1 MVAAARF
8 LLLAAVAAACICCS
22 SARELK
28 QPVQGDLWAVLIAGS
43 AGYGNYRHQ
52 ADICHAYQILRHG
65 GVKEDH
71 IITMMYDDIADHP
84 SNPHPGKLFNRPK
97 GPDVYTGVKI
107 DYSHEDVNAENFLA
121 VLAGNASAVNAG
133 RRSSRR
139 VLETGPN
146 DKVFVYYSD
155 HGAPG
160 IVGMPSGPFL
170 YADQLHAVIATRA
183 RERAFGEMVV
193 YIEACESGS
202 MFEGL
207 LEEDLR
213 IYATT
218 AANAHESSWGT
229 YCPGM
234 NPSPPPEFGTCLGD
248 LYSVAWMENAEH
260 ADLTLETLKK
270 QFQLVKQR
278 VSQNFTYSQG
288 SHVLRFGALPIGEEP
303 AAEFMGY
310 GNTGDGTVPLAQP
323 LLGNDGEDAG
333 AAGEGAPWVQ
343 LGAVAQREADLLPLW
358 HAAQTAPEGAARAAA
373 ARELEAEVSRRTAL
387 DASVTAAVRRL
398 LASPASGAL
407 PLLHFKYG
415 GSAQLGPL
423 LAAGLASPSGTP
435 PEALVAAVVGQA
447 LPRPAGTALV
457 DDWDCLRAMV
467 GAWEGACGRLDQYG
481 MRHTRAFA
489 NLCNTGLRPADL
501 GAAAAEGCTTGSS
514 GAAVLIGP
522 DAHVA
527 EA

>member
-1 MVAAARF
+1 MTRKVSQASR
-8 LLLAAVAAACICCS
+8 
-22 SARELK
+22 
-28 QPVQGDLWAVLIAGS
+28 DLWAVLIAGS

-65 GVKEDH
+65 GVREDR
-71 IITMMYDDIADHP
+71 IITMMYDDIAGHP
-84 SNPHPGKLFNRPK
+84 SNPHPGKLFNRPQ

-107 DYSHEDVNAENFLA
+107 DYSHEDVTAENFLA
-121 VLAGNASAVNAG
+121 VLAGNASALNVG

-139 VLETGPN
+139 VLQTGPD

-183 RERAFGEMVV
+183 REGAFHEMVI

-202 MFEGL
+202 IFEGL
-207 LEEDLR
+207 LEDGLR

-278 VSQNFTYSQG
+278 VSQNFTYAQG

-303 AAEFMGY
+303 VAEFMGY
-310 GNTGDGTVPLAQP
+310 GNTGDGTVPLDWP
-323 LLGNDGEDAG
+323 LLGSKGQDADP
-333 AAGEGAPWVQ
+333 AGAPWVQ
-343 LGAVAQREADLLPLW
+343 LGAVAQRDADLMPLW
-358 HAAQTAPEGAARAAA
+358 HAVQTRPEGPARAAA
-373 ARELEAEVSRRTAL
+373 ARELEAEVSRRAAL

-398 LASPASGAL
+398 LSPADASGAL
-407 PLLHFKYG
+407 ASLRSMYG
-415 GSAQLGPL
+415 SSAQLGPL
-423 LAAGLASPSGTP
+423 LAAGLASPTGSP

-447 LPRPAGTALV
+447 LPRPAGAAVV

-489 NLCNTGLRPADL
+489 NLCNAGLRPAYL
-501 GAAAAEGCTTGSS
+501 ASAAAQACASS
-514 GAAVLIGP
+514 AAATDVLLGP